1 MTYNEYVEAINKV
14 LAEPDTALVNIQTV
28 TDELKTDL
36 ETFATVTAENEKL
49 NQRIRDLQDTN
60 MKLFLQAGGQAEQ
73 HDDDEEDEAAKI
85 DEMSFDEYI
94 NYLKESEGDENE

>member
-60 MKLFLQAGGQAEQ
+60 MKLFLQTGGKAEQ
-73 HDDDEEDEAAKI
+73 HEDEEDEATKI